1 VSCAQSLPEEV
12 RKRVHFFNTFFY
24 KKLSQKSDNCGG
36 RAPAKDGGA
45 GGAAGGAESH
55 VDAHKAREWAAHE
68 RVKKW
73 TKNVDL
79 FDKARAATPWRH
91 ACTHQ

>member
-1 VSCAQSLPEEV
+1 VCVQGLPEEV

-36 RAPAKDGGA
+36 RTAAKDGDAAGGAGAGGA
-45 GGAAGGAESH
+45 GGGGGDPLP
-55 VDAHKAREWAAHE
+55 DAHKAREWAAHE

-79 FDKARAATPWRH
+79 FEKARCAT
-91 ACTHQ
+91 